1 MQALETMA
9 QWDFTTW
16 IVFLYMA
23 IAVVFMILW
32 FVRIPQ
38 ISDNL
43 EEQAFLHY
51 GAVLWSVFWPI
62 CLVKDL
68 FCFFSDDE
76 K

>member
-51 GAVLWSVFWPI
+51 AAVLWSVFWPI